1 MPSSGT
7 MFVVSCFTFS
17 QGDTETY
24 IKRQHGDVS
33 SRSISLSKS
42 SIVDLTIDRILQCY
56 SRAVVVGTAT
66 SNALDGSGFETRV
79 SKYFFLHPTRPA
91 LGPNLPP
98 VQWVPGIFP
107 GVKAAGAWSWN
118 APYWGPRLTHF
129 YSPLPPCP
137 FMERYRESFYCYS
150 TWQYSTVLQCFSV
163 SFNSTGNIS
172 DTWQVV

>member
-7 MFVVSCFTFS
+7 MFVVGFVTFS
-17 QGDTETY
+17 QEDTETY
-24 IKRQHGDVS
+24 IKRQYGDVS
-33 SRSISLSKS
+33 SLSINPNKS
-42 SIVDLTIDRILQCY
+42 STVDLTIDRILQSY

-107 GVKAAGAWSWN
+107 GVKVAGAWS
-118 APYWGPRLTHF
+118 
-129 YSPLPPCP
+129 
-137 FMERYRESFYCYS
+137 
-150 TWQYSTVLQCFSV
+150 
-163 SFNSTGNIS
+163 
-172 DTWQVV
+172 